1 VHEHCDDAEFNQAL
15 RTQDKIAIPEW
26 IRSKTIKF
34 RYFHCLRT
42 FAKAVDINC
51 ILHPEP
57 FADNI
62 EAHTLQ
68 LLERIMAMVVSTGAD
83 IYEYAI

>member
-1 VHEHCDDAEFNQAL
+1 MNIVDDAKFNQAL
-15 RTQDKIAIPEW
+15 RTQDKIAIPGW
-26 IRSKTIKF
+26 IRSKIIKF
-34 RYFHCLRT
+34 HYFHCLRR

-62 EAHTLQ
+62 EAHKLQ
-68 LLERIMAMVVSTGAD
+68 LLEWIMAMVVSTGAD
-83 IYEYAI
+83 IYEYGI